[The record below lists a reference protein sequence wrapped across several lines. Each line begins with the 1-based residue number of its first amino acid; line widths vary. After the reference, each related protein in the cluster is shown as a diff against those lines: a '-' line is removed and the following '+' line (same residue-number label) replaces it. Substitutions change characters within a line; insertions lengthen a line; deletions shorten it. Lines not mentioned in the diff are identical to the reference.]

1 MSSESASDP
10 DVFLRNAWYVA
21 AWEREITD
29 APFAAMILGER
40 VAIYRRPDGAYAAL
54 EDACPHRKLPLSLG
68 RVVGDQLECGYHGLT
83 FDCSGTCVKA
93 PTNGSVPPGANVG
106 SYRVEAR
113 YGLVWIWMGDQAV
126 ADPDD
131 IFEVEHWGDPLWGTT
146 DGDDM
151 IVDCNYLLI
160 TDNLLDPTHVA
171 WVHRSSFAGEGADDF
186 EMEITIAENGV
197 TSWRW
202 LYDTKPAPFYAP
214 YLPFEGN
221 TDRKQQY
228 EVRFPSLALIRAIFT
243 PAGTGGVDRPAD
255 PDAFV
260 MDSYNFMTPID
271 ATTTRYFWF
280 QQRNVAPDD
289 DAVSRD
295 FAASVK
301 AAFAEDKAIL
311 AAVQSGMDRKTTP
324 NINLRS
330 DTGGVRFRRRLTQLI
345 AAERAAEVGDSSG

>member
-1 MSSESASDP
+1 MSSESTWSSDR
-10 DVFLRNAWYVA
+10 FLRKSWYAA
-21 AWEREITD
+21 AWEREID
-29 APFAAMILGER
+29 DGPFAATILGDT
-40 VAIYRRPDGAYAAL
+40 VAIYRRSDGSYAAL
-54 EDACPHRKLPLSLG
+54 EDACPHRRLPLSMG
-68 RVVGDQLECGYHGLT
+68 RVLGDQLECGYHGLT

-93 PTNGSVPPGANVG
+93 PTNGSVPPGARVD

-113 YGLVWIWMGDQAV
+113 YGLVWIWMGDPAV

-131 IFEVEHWGDPLWGTT
+131 IFEVEHWADPLWGTT

-151 IVDCNYLLI
+151 VIDCNYLHI

-171 WVHRSSFAGEGADDF
+171 WVHQSSFAGDGADDF
-186 EMEITIAENGV
+186 HMEVTVAETGV

-202 LYDTKPAPFYAP
+202 LFDTKPAPFYAP

-221 TDRKQQY
+221 ADRKQQY
-228 EVRFPSLALIRAIFT
+228 EVRFPSLALITAIFT
-243 PAGTGGVDRPAD
+243 PAGTGGEGQPTH

-280 QQRNVAPDD
+280 QQRNVAPGDV
-289 DAVSRD
+289 AVSYA
-295 FAASVK
+295 FAESVK

-311 AAVQSGMDRKTTP
+311 TAVQVGMDRQTTP

-330 DTGGVRFRRRLTQLI
+330 DTGGVRFRRRLSQMI
-345 AAERAAEVGDSSG
+345 EAERVSHPDS